1 MRSADRPM
9 GYGPRPAETVR
20 HCAGSGFDGL
30 LHRPGRRWL
39 VLPGLFHCRRH
50 DSHAGETRSAG
61 AAGMTGLEFF
71 ALVVCAY
78 IAVIIYEWTS
88 RPGAGD
94 SKGVNDR
101 NDTKP
106 V

>member
-1 MRSADRPM
+1 
-9 GYGPRPAETVR
+9 
-20 HCAGSGFDGL
+20 
-30 LHRPGRRWL
+30 
-39 VLPGLFHCRRH
+39 
-50 DSHAGETRSAG
+50 
-61 AAGMTGLEFF
+61 MTGLEFF